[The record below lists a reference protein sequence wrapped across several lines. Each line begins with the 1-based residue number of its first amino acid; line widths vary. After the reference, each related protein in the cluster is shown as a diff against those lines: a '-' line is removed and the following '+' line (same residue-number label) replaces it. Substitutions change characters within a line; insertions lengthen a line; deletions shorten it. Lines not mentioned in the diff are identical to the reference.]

1 MTIQVEINVKNM
13 ELSERLQDYVVKK
26 VGKLDRYLDT
36 LEEAK
41 VDLTYAKSA
50 RSAQD
55 RQVAQVTVLGK
66 GVLLRAEDRSE
77 DIFASVDLVI
87 DKLHRQIDR
96 YKGRRWKARGDGR
109 SAAEV
114 APDLPDVEVDEIE
127 QETRIARRKRHFL
140 LPMDEQEAI
149 EQMDLLGHAD
159 FFVFLNA
166 NNNDVNV
173 LYRRR
178 DGTLGLIETEVA

>member
-66 GVLLRAEDRSE
+66 GVLLRAEDRTE

-114 APDLPDVEVDEIE
+114 APDIPDVELDEIE

>member
-13 ELSERLQDYVVKK
+13 QLSERLQDYVVKK

-66 GVLLRAEDRSE
+66 GVLLRAEDRTE

-114 APDLPDVEVDEIE
+114 APDIPDVELDEIE

-159 FFVFLNA
+159 FVVFLNA

>member
-1 MTIQVEINVKNM
+1 MTIQVKINMKDM
-13 ELSERLQDYVVKK
+13 ELSERLQDYIIKK

-55 RQVAQVTVLGK
+55 RQVAQITVKGK
-66 GVLLRAEDRSE
+66 GVLLRAEDRTE

-87 DKLHRQIDR
+87 AKLHRQIDR

-109 SAAEV
+109 SAADV
-114 APDLPDVEVDEIE
+114 APDVPDIDADEPE
-127 QETRIARRKRHFL
+127 QEPWIARRKRHL
-140 LPMDEQEAI
+140 LAPMDEQEAI
-149 EQMDLLGHAD
+149 EQMELLDHED

-166 NNNDVNV
+166 NNNHVNI

-178 DGTLGLIETEVA
+178 DGTLGMIETEVA

>member
-1 MTIQVEINVKNM
+1 MTIRVEINVKNM

-66 GVLLRAEDRSE
+66 GVLLRAEDRTE

-114 APDLPDVEVDEIE
+114 APDIPDVELDEIE

>member
-66 GVLLRAEDRSE
+66 GVLLRAEDRTE

-114 APDLPDVEVDEIE
+114 APDIPDVELDEIE

-149 EQMDLLGHAD
+149 EQMDLLGHAN

>member
-1 MTIQVEINVKNM
+1 MTIQVEINVKDM
-13 ELSERLQDYVVKK
+13 ELSDRLQDYVVKK

-55 RQVAQVTVLGK
+55 RQVAQVTVMGK
-66 GVLLRAEDRSE
+66 GVLLRAEDRTE

-127 QETRIARRKRHFL
+127 QETRIARRKRHLL
-140 LPMDEQEAI
+140 LPMDEEEAI
-149 EQMDLLGHAD
+149 EQMDLLGHVN

-166 NNNDVNV
+166 NNNAVNV

>member
-55 RQVAQVTVLGK
+55 RHVAQVTVLGK
-66 GVLLRAEDRSE
+66 GVLLRAEDRTE

-114 APDLPDVEVDEIE
+114 APDIPDVELDEIE
-127 QETRIARRKRHFL
+127 QETWIARRKRHFL

>member
-1 MTIQVEINVKNM
+1 MTIRVEINVKDM
-13 ELSERLQDYVVKK
+13 ELSERLRDYTVTK

-41 VDLTYAKSA
+41 VDLTNAKSA

-55 RQVAQVTVLGK
+55 RQVAQVTVIGK
-66 GVLLRAEDRSE
+66 GVLLRAEDRTE
-77 DIFASVDLVI
+77 DMFASVDLVI

-114 APDLPDVEVDEIE
+114 APDVPDIGLDEVEREI
-127 QETRIARRKRHFL
+127 RIVRRKRHLL

-149 EQMDLLGHAD
+149 EQMDLLGHED

-166 NNNDVNV
+166 NNNAVNI

-178 DGTLGLIETEVA
+178 DGTLGMIETEVA

>member
-1 MTIQVEINVKNM
+1 MTIQVEINVKDM

-50 RSAQD
+50 RSSQD

-66 GVLLRAEDRSE
+66 GVLLRAEDRTE

-114 APDLPDVEVDEIE
+114 APDIPDVEFDENE
-127 QETRIARRKRHFL
+127 QETRIARRKRHLL

-149 EQMDLLGHAD
+149 EQMDLLGHVD

-166 NNNDVNV
+166 NNNAVNV

>member
-1 MTIQVEINVKNM
+1 MTIQVEINVKDM

-55 RQVAQVTVLGK
+55 RQVAQVTVMGK
-66 GVLLRAEDRSE
+66 GVLLRAEDRTE
-77 DIFASVDLVI
+77 DIFASVDLII

-114 APDLPDVEVDEIE
+114 APDIPDAEFDEIE
-127 QETRIARRKRHFL
+127 QETRIARRKRHLL

-149 EQMDLLGHAD
+149 EQMDLLGHVN

-166 NNNDVNV
+166 NNNHVNV

-178 DGTLGLIETEVA
+178 DGTLGLIETEIA

>member
-1 MTIQVEINVKNM
+1 MTIKVKINVKDI
-13 ELSERLQDYVVKK
+13 ELSERLQDYIIKK

-55 RQVAQVTVLGK
+55 RQVAQITVKGK
-66 GVLLRAEDRSE
+66 GVLLRAEDRTE

-87 DKLHRQIDR
+87 DKLHRQIER

-109 SAAEV
+109 SAADV
-114 APDLPDVEVDEIE
+114 APDIPDMEADELE
-127 QETRIARRKRHFL
+127 QEPWIARRKRHL
-140 LPMDEQEAI
+140 LSPMDEQEAI
-149 EQMDLLGHAD
+149 EQMELLGHED

-166 NNNDVNV
+166 NNNHVNI

-178 DGTLGLIETEVA
+178 DGTLGMIETEVA